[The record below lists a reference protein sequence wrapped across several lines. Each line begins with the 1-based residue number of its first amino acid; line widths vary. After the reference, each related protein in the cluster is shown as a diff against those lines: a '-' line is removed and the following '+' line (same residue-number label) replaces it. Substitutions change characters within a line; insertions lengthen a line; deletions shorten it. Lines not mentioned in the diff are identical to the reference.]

1 MMTRAQLKRF
11 IAECVILL
19 LVSTVLIFAGYMVS
33 SAKSDIR
40 VQISLVERFSPVL
53 KASSFAPTG
62 GAVLSDYPEIN
73 SVYIGYDIKRGGIL
87 NGLCFFAISFSFN
100 D

>member
-19 LVSTVLIFAGYMVS
+19 LVSTVLIFTGYMVS

-40 VQISLVERFSPVL
+40 VQIS
-53 KASSFAPTG
+53 ASRTD
-62 GAVLSDYPEIN
+62 SDHTMFFPDKLIKDFKTVAY
-73 SVYIGYDIKRGGIL
+73 YI
-87 NGLCFFAISFSFN
+87 
-100 D
+100 

>member
-19 LVSTVLIFAGYMVS
+19 LVSTVLIFTGYMVS

-53 KASSFAPTG
+53 KASPSYG
-62 GAVLSDYPEIN
+62 M
-73 SVYIGYDIKRGGIL
+73 GISSPPMTIT
-87 NGLCFFAISFSFN
+87 AIR
-100 D
+100 